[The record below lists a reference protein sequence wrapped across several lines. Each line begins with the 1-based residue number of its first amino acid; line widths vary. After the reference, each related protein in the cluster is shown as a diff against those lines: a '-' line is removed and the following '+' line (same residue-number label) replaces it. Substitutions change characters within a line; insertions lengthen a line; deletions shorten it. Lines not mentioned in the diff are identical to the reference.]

1 MDFKEHI
8 YSVLLV
14 SSSEKFNTSLL
25 ELFPDFRYSPIRI
38 ESSISSAKR
47 AVADREYDLIVINSP
62 LPDDDGL
69 HFSMDICAGKS
80 SVVLLLI
87 RNEIYAPI
95 FDKVSPY
102 GVYTLPKPISRQTIN
117 QALDWMTT
125 TKERFRKLEKKN
137 LSLED
142 KMKEIRIV
150 NRAKWLLITE
160 LKMEEANA
168 HHYIEKQAMDRCVSR
183 KEIAEEIIRT
193 YS

>member
-193 YS
+193 YT

>member
-168 HHYIEKQAMDRCVSR
+168 HRYIEKQAMDRCVSR